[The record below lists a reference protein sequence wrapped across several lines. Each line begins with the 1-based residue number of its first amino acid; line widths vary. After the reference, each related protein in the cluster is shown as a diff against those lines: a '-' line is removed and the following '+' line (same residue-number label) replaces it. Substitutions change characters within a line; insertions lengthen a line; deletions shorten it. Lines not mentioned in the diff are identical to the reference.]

1 MSWDNLVYLVMGL
14 GIGSGISWVLGRKF
28 PRSSRQQ
35 QHQRPQGTK
44 VDEGRIVKEAAVT
57 QDSQPD
63 TVAVPPQAA
72 VSQEG
77 DRDVSNLTPEVSSKD
92 SELDTD
98 ALKEELKQTQLA
110 YQMAS
115 EMSKF
120 KAGFLARSSHELRS
134 PLSSLIGLHQLILND
149 LCEDPSEEREFVA
162 QANTSAIK
170 LMNLIDEII
179 SVAKTEHGTTK
190 LDAQPLNL
198 AGVLEE
204 VYNLTHLQA
213 TNRSLR
219 LHLSPPEA
227 DIYVQADQ
235 RRLRQVLV
243 NMVDAAISKMQEGS
257 IKISAQNAPISG
269 YFNICIDA
277 ECPPD
282 VWIEPVD
289 LLQLPLENNEQPRK
303 QAAFSTG
310 MNLLMNQML
319 IEVMRGRLEV
329 VEVPPEEGSGAST
342 PASFT
347 RMQCSVPLAPSET
360 A

>member
-1 MSWDNLVYLVMGL
+1 MGWDNLAYLVMGL
-14 GIGSGISWVLGRKF
+14 GIGAGSSWVLGRNS
-28 PRSSRQQ
+28 PRRSRQQ
-35 QHQRPQGTK
+35 QQQRPQSTK
-44 VDEGRIVKEAAVT
+44 VDEDWIVKNAVVT
-57 QDSQPD
+57 QDSQPE

-72 VSQEG
+72 VSQDS
-77 DRDVSNLTPEVSSKD
+77 DRDVSNLTPEESSKE

-149 LCEDPSEEREFVA
+149 LCEDPAEEREFVA
-162 QANTSAIK
+162 QANASAIK

-190 LDAQPLNL
+190 LDAQPLKL
-198 AGVLEE
+198 ASVLEE

-257 IKISAQNAPISG
+257 IKISAQNASAPG
-269 YFNICIDA
+269 YFHIYIDA

-282 VWIEPVD
+282 VWSEPID
-289 LLQLPLENNEQPRK
+289 LLQLPIEKNEEPRT
-303 QAAFSTG
+303 QAALSPG
-310 MNLLMNQML
+310 MNLLVNQIL
-319 IEVMRGRLEV
+319 IEVMHGRLEV
-329 VEVPPEEGSGAST
+329 MGISPEEGSGASA
-342 PASFT
+342 PVSFT
-347 RMQCSVPLAPSET
+347 RMQCSMPLALSET